1 MQRFALALFFALAVV
16 GLVAALL
23 RGVGRAA
30 ERRGGVAALTTG
42 TAMQKAA
49 FILLMCLIFYVSVTG
64 AS

>member
-16 GLVAALL
+16 GLVVALL

-30 ERRGGVAALTTG
+30 ERRGGVASLTTG

-49 FILLMCLIFYVSVTG
+49 FILLMCLIVYVSVTG